1 MDSLEHN
8 NDHHH
13 HHAHHHHGGGDPA
26 PAGGRVRVMGADW
39 CGWTQR
45 QKKELDIAGVE
56 YEYIECTQKGNE
68 ELCVGVQGFP
78 TLEIEGARSAGYK
91 SVDQIQAILNES

>member
-1 MDSLEHN
+1 
-8 NDHHH
+8 
-13 HHAHHHHGGGDPA
+13 
-26 PAGGRVRVMGADW
+26 MGADW

-45 QKKELDIAGVE
+45 QKKELDTAGVE
-56 YEYIECTQKGNE
+56 YEYIECTQEGNE

-78 TLEIEGARSAGYK
+78 TLCVGDKDKCTAGYQ